1 MHTTNFKHDQ
11 PSRFDRALARKIERQ
26 SDWRRVCKAVD
37 ARDRRICRACGKH
50 SDPDAMGLLTRGHR
64 HHIVYRS
71 AGGPSTLENLVT
83 LCPACHAAE
92 HQDRL
97 RFTFDAQGY
106 EQLDANLG
114 LEFWRKSLES
124 GGWYMVRRELAP
136 HVVHR
141 D

>member
-71 AGGPSTLENLVT
+71 AGGADDPKNVIC
-83 LCPACHAAE
+83 LCATCHSAE
-92 HQDRL
+92 HSDRL
-97 RFTFDAQGY
+97 RFTFDGLGY
-106 EQLDANLG
+106 DRLDANLG
-114 LEFWRKSLES
+114 MEFWRKSLES

-136 HVVHR
+136 HVGDR